1 MKHDVYEYN
10 KAKNKYEFL
19 DCMTLA
25 RMKEKGI
32 DERQRISVGFVGVGL
47 KNIQKYIIK

>member
-10 KAKNKYEFL
+10 KSKNRYEFL
-19 DCMTLA
+19 DCMKLGQ
-25 RMKEKGI
+25 MKEKGI

>member
-1 MKHDVYEYN
+1 MKYDVYEYN
-10 KAKNKYEFL
+10 KAKNRYEFL

-32 DERQRISVGFVGVGL
+32 NEKQRISVGFVGVGL
-47 KNIQKYIIK
+47 KNIQQYIIK